1 VVLEG
6 VFIRRVVNDLNL
18 FLSSILNSARVR
30 NDSDSRLELRL
41 PSEMEGEFS
50 IILEGNLTNL
60 ALVDKELTKV
70 NRESFI
76 LSKLS
81 RRADFNLRLTG
92 PDLMMDLVTFSLNV
106 KSQWS
111 SLSLHI
117 ADQVV
122 VIG

>member
-18 FLSSILNSARVR
+18 FLSSILNSAGVR

-81 RRADFNLRLTG
+81 RRANFNLRLAG

>member
-1 VVLEG
+1 MVLEG

-41 PSEMEGEFS
+41 PGEMEGEFS

>member
-6 VFIRRVVNDLNL
+6 VFIRRVVNYFNL

-41 PSEMEGEFS
+41 PGEMEGEFS

>member
-1 VVLEG
+1 MVLEG

>member
-41 PSEMEGEFS
+41 PGEMEGEFS

>member
-1 VVLEG
+1 MVLEG

-18 FLSSILNSARVR
+18 FLSSILNCARVR

-76 LSKLS
+76 LS
-81 RRADFNLRLTG
+81 
-92 PDLMMDLVTFSLNV
+92 
-106 KSQWS
+106 
-111 SLSLHI
+111 
-117 ADQVV
+117 
-122 VIG
+122 

>member
-1 VVLEG
+1 MVLEG

-18 FLSSILNSARVR
+18 FLSSILNSAGVR